1 MLGGDMEMETTVKR
15 LNSIAGK
22 NLLFCWKGS
31 DAATIES
38 LNPSMIVIAFLVVP
52 SEKYPCDN
60 PETCEHDCSHC
71 PFGKSLKIP
80 DEQRLVP
87 VMTRVKDVTENINS
101 FYAIV
106 EL

>member
-1 MLGGDMEMETTVKR
+1 METTVKK
-15 LNSIAGK
+15 LNSLAGR

-31 DAATIES
+31 DAEKIER
-38 LNPSMIVIAFLVVP
+38 LHPTTKVIAFLVVP

-71 PFGKSLKIP
+71 PFGKSIRIP

-87 VMTRVKDVTENINS
+87 IMTSVKDVTENINS